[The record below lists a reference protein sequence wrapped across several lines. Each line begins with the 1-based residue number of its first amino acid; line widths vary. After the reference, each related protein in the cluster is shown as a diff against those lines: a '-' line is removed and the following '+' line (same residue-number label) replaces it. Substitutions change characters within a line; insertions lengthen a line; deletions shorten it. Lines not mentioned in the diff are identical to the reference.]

1 MNITVNNQP
10 YRNEGTLSLSQLL
23 ADLAIEDNGIA
34 VAVNE
39 DIVSRSLW
47 DGQNLCDGDRVI
59 VIKATAGG

>member
-10 YRNEGTLSLSQLL
+10 YQSKDALSLTQLL
-23 ADLAIEDNGIA
+23 ADLAIDNNGIA

-39 DIVSRSLW
+39 DIVSRSQW
-47 DGQNLCDGDRVI
+47 ESQNLNDGDRVI

>member
-10 YRNEGTLSLSQLL
+10 YRSEGRLSLGQLL